1 MHLFSACTPP
11 LCVGGGGVVLFRLRP
26 RRTPQ
31 SGETSTGRCS
41 TAEPSRPSQVSSTAM
56 LVFPPGRVG
65 PFERSVTGWRSLA
78 IQLALFPSPFGTAYF
93 SARKSDVIIIVILLA
108 SAEPLFLTEFFF
120 VEAL

>member
-1 MHLFSACTPP
+1 MYLFSACTPP
-11 LCVGGGGVVLFRLRP
+11 LCVGGGCCFVSSQTP
-26 RRTPQ
+26 THSAKRRDLHRALQ
-31 SGETSTGRCS
+31 HGR
-41 TAEPSRPSQVSSTAM
+41 AEPSVPGVQHRNVG
-56 LVFPPGRVG
+56 LPPGRVG